1 MPSSTFQHPTGRPG
15 LPRGRPRPIR
25 RRRGVQRSHLHGH
38 ALPARPA
45 APLGAVDLRG
55 GARGARAR
63 GGALGAQRRLGDR
76 VHGVAHLAHRG
87 AARHPRRHRAPP
99 GTRRPRPPE
108 ARRPRPHP
116 RAAPLRL
123 VLRPRPGGEHAVR
136 ADLRRR
142 RRVAALRRGPLPH
155 APRRRD
161 HRRPLL
167 GPRRLAASPQGAEDL
182 GVALP
187 GGDAIPRNSAQLCA
201 IL

>member
-1 MPSSTFQHPTGRPG
+1 MLLGPAFPSRAKPCV
-15 LPRGRPRPIR
+15 RG
-25 RRRGVQRSHLHGH
+25 
-38 ALPARPA
+38 

-76 VHGVAHLAHRG
+76 VHGVAHLAHRRE
-87 AARHPRRHRAPP
+87 ARHPRRHRAPP
-99 GTRRPRPPE
+99 RVGRPRPPK

-123 VLRPRPGGEHAVR
+123 VLRPRPGGVDAVR

-161 HRRPLL
+161 HRRAVL
-167 GPRRLAASPQGAEDL
+167 GPGRLAASPQSAEDL

-187 GGDAIPRNSAQLCA
+187 GEVADGAIFAQVGA